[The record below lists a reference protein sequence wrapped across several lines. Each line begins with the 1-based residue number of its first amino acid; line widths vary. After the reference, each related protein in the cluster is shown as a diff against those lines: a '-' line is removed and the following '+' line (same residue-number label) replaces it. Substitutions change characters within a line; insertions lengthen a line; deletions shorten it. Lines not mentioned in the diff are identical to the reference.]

1 MVDVVLVL
9 AARRPVGL
17 LVAFALVTGLPLA
30 AARAG
35 CVCDH
40 GHQHGAVAAA
50 AHTCTAACT
59 AATCPMHR
67 GAGARASQSNP
78 SPGRDAMRCS
88 CSGEAQALIG
98 QASVAGVLPAVL
110 AIDAPVFAAAPRPSL
125 VEAPLGLA
133 ASPPAP
139 PPRA

>member
-1 MVDVVLVL
+1 MVEFVLLL
-9 AARRPVGL
+9 AARRLAGFVVVL
-17 LVAFALVTGLPLA
+17 ALVTGLPLA

-50 AHTCTAACT
+50 EHTCTAACT

-67 GAGARASQSNP
+67 GARASQP
-78 SPGRDAMRCS
+78 SHSQNRDVIRCS

-98 QASVAGVLPAVL
+98 QASVAGVLPAILPVG
-110 AIDAPVFAAAPRPSL
+110 APIFAAAPRPSL
-125 VEAPLGLA
+125 VETPLSLA